1 MYLIIIGIQGD
12 SYSFINILT
21 SGRFRSQKALDN
33 KILSHTSKIGK
44 NYHIGFFTISKCHSS
59 LNYSTLR
66 PMYNKCHECHNRRNN
81 CCFREN
87 IGITYKVR
95 FSFILTTMPDSWFQR
110 KKNVIYLQFLKVI
123 VGTYTIQ
130 HALSSTILTLEPRH
144 FCKSV

>member
-1 MYLIIIGIQGD
+1 
-12 SYSFINILT
+12 
-21 SGRFRSQKALDN
+21 
-33 KILSHTSKIGK
+33 
-44 NYHIGFFTISKCHSS
+44 
-59 LNYSTLR
+59 
-66 PMYNKCHECHNRRNN
+66 MYNKCHECHNRRNN

-110 KKNVIYLQFLKVI
+110 KKNFIYLQFLKVI

>member
-44 NYHIGFFTISKCHSS
+44 NYHIGFFTISNGHSS